1 MGKEDQKTTGTE
13 NTEIKAG
20 NEAGE
25 TMPDVLDPK
34 PEKTSKVHVLVG
46 IEFTLL
52 KVKFTAG
59 FEKGDLGYQ
68 ILLLP
73 TDQTQNNGMSIREMI
88 KEVQVLMNKGG
99 AEIEGGAE
107 RMEEDLTSA
116 INGVND
122 PDAKKG
128 EEKTGVD
135 PLDLRVYLR
144 QAFLHYEKSGDK
156 KTFEYAFQ
164 LEINAEDMMPDIG
177 LVKLDRLSVS
187 VWSTERKKILES
199 MGMFHID
206 EILKEYA

>member
-1 MGKEDQKTTGTE
+1 MAKDDQKTKETE
-13 NTEIKAG
+13 DIEIKEM

-25 TMPDVLDPK
+25 TSPVVSDP

-52 KVKFTAG
+52 NVKFTAG
-59 FEKGDLGYQ
+59 FEKGDVGYQ

-88 KEVQVLMNKGG
+88 SEVQMLMNNGG
-99 AEIEGGAE
+99 AQIEGGAE
-107 RMEEDLTSA
+107 QMENDIVSA

-128 EEKTGVD
+128 EEKKTGFD
-135 PLDLRVYLR
+135 PLELRVYLR

-206 EILKEYA
+206 EILGEYA

>member
-1 MGKEDQKTTGTE
+1 MAKDEGA
-13 NTEIKAG
+13 EIKEM

-25 TMPDVLDPK
+25 TRPVVSDPK

-52 KVKFTAG
+52 NVKFTAG
-59 FEKGDLGYQ
+59 FEKGDVGYQ

-73 TDQTQNNGMSIREMI
+73 TDQTQNKGMSIREMI
-88 KEVQVLMNKGG
+88 AEVQMLMNNGG
-99 AEIEGGAE
+99 AQIEGGAE
-107 RMEEDLTSA
+107 QMENDIVSA

-128 EEKTGVD
+128 EEKKTGFD
-135 PLDLRVYLR
+135 PLELRVYLR

-206 EILKEYA
+206 EILGEYA

>member
-1 MGKEDQKTTGTE
+1 MAKDTELKEK
-13 NTEIKAG
+13 
-20 NEAGE
+20 NEVGE
-25 TMPDVLDPK
+25 SMPEVLDPK

-46 IEFTLL
+46 VEFTLL
-52 KVKFTAG
+52 NVKFTAG
-59 FEKGDLGYQ
+59 FEKNDIGYQ

-88 KEVQVLMNKGG
+88 TEVQMLMNNGG
-99 AEIEGGAE
+99 AEIEGGTE
-107 RMEEDLTSA
+107 QMENDITSA

-128 EEKTGVD
+128 EEKKTGFD
-135 PLDLRVYLR
+135 PLELRVYLR
-144 QAFLHYEKSGDK
+144 QAFLHYQKSGDK

-164 LEINAEDMMPDIG
+164 LEIYAEDMMPDIG